1 MKRIYKYVEY
11 SIDVFAVL
19 IVLET
24 FLRFLGITLIKQET
38 MIRVDYVLI
47 VLLLLDLIYRYRQS
61 DIKKSFFKEH
71 WLEFVSL
78 IPFLPGLRLFR
89 IFRIAKKSR
98 LKGFLRTSHQLL
110 KNNGLYYVI
119 IVVMLLTLLGG
130 GMLYRVEEGHIKS
143 VGDAIWLAFV
153 TMTTVG
159 YGDYYPV
166 TEGGRFISVILM
178 VLGIG
183 FLGLLTGSVA
193 SFFTKRKSSHSNMK
207 SSIDISDL
215 NDAEKGQLLSYLE
228 FIRSKKS

>member
-1 MKRIYKYVEY
+1 
-11 SIDVFAVL
+11 
-19 IVLET
+19 
-24 FLRFLGITLIKQET
+24 
-38 MIRVDYVLI
+38 
-47 VLLLLDLIYRYRQS
+47 
-61 DIKKSFFKEH
+61 
-71 WLEFVSL
+71 
-78 IPFLPGLRLFR
+78 
-89 IFRIAKKSR
+89 
-98 LKGFLRTSHQLL
+98 
-110 KNNGLYYVI
+110 
-119 IVVMLLTLLGG
+119 
-130 GMLYRVEEGHIKS
+130 MLYRVEEGHIKT

-193 SFFTKRKSSHSNMK
+193 SFFTKRKSSHNNMK

-215 NDAEKGQLLSYLE
+215 NDAEKSQLLSYLE